1 MTPWVKRLLFANI
14 GVFFVQMTAP
24 GLLEPLVFVPV
35 LALLRPW
42 TIVTYMFLHGG
53 VMHILFIMIGLY
65 FFGPRVEAQLG
76 SRRFITLYLL
86 SGAAGGLLSSILAP
100 QAALIGASAAVYGV
114 MLSYAMFWPRDEVFL
129 WGLVPV
135 QVRWL
140 IAFVTA
146 FSLFSG
152 FGGRS
157 DGVAHFAHLGGFAG
171 AFLYLRWLESRKGI
185 VRFKKRATAEVP
197 DRKLGNWRNVDPKS
211 VHEVNRD
218 EVNRILDK
226 INASGLA
233 SLTPQEKVFLTH
245 FVPLDDR
252 VPPKS

>member
-14 GVFFVQMTAP
+14 GIFFVQMTAP

-35 LALLRPW
+35 LALMRPW

-53 VMHILFIMIGLY
+53 VMHILFNMIGLY

-76 SRRFITLYLL
+76 SQRFITLYLL
-86 SGAAGGLLSSILAP
+86 SGVAGGLLSSILAP

-114 MLSYAMFWPRDEVFL
+114 MLAYAMFWPRDEVFL

-152 FGGRS
+152 FGGRT

-171 AFLYLRWLESRKGI
+171 AFLYLRWLASRKGI
-185 VRFKKRATAEVP
+185 VRFTKRATEDVP
-197 DRKLGNWRNVDPKS
+197 DRKLSNWRNVDPKS
-211 VHEVNRD
+211 IHEVNRD

-252 VPPKS
+252 MPPPS